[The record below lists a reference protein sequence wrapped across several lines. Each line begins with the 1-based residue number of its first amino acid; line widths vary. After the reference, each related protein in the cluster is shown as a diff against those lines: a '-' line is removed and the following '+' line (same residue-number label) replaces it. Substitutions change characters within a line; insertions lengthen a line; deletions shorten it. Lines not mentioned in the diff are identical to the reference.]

1 MEFRNTT
8 NGNYA
13 RIIKQA
19 EKEFILLMGYET
31 KSFEAY
37 GNETIT
43 NRKVFKS
50 EKAAIKK
57 AEQYVN

>member
-13 RIIKQA
+13 KVIKQA
-19 EKEFILLMGYET
+19 DNTFCVLMGYEV

-37 GNETIT
+37 GNQTIT
-43 NRKVFKS
+43 NRKVYKS
-50 EKAAIKK
+50 EKTAIKT
-57 AEQYVN
+57 AEKYIN